1 MSSSSSSGVIT
12 WAAASQ
18 SSAEGLQGWLGSLF
32 MLHQG
37 RLSTGARSPVTRLI
51 GRFAPHLETS
61 LLLWS
66 VGKTACL
73 QLIHSFMVTNL
84 SGNVDWD

>member
-1 MSSSSSSGVIT
+1 
-12 WAAASQ
+12 
-18 SSAEGLQGWLGSLF
+18 
-32 MLHQG
+32 LHQG

-66 VGKTACL
+66 VGKIACL
-73 QLIHSFMVTNL
+73 QFTHNFVMVTNL